1 MRLTPT
7 ILYVE
12 DDPDTRELISILL
25 KMENYQVVLAE
36 NYDEAL
42 LLARVMRFDLYIMDN
57 WMPGGS
63 GIELCKRLREFDAT
77 TPILFYSGAAYDSDK
92 REAFASGAQAYLTK
106 PVDNDTLITTI
117 ARLIASA
124 RKIDTP
130 ARTVTLEA
138 VGYIRG
144 SFLED
149 SKQVPTANRRPEPGR
164 VGPATAVRP
173 AWFARGSTRH

>member
-1 MRLTPT
+1 MRLTPN

-12 DDPDTRELISILL
+12 DNPDTRELISFLL

-63 GIELCKRLREFDAT
+63 GIKLCQSLREFDAT
-77 TPILFYSGAAYDSDK
+77 TPIIFYSGAAYESDK

-106 PVDNDTLITTI
+106 PVDNDTLIETI
-117 ARLIASA
+117 ARLMAAA
-124 RKIDTP
+124 RKIDVP
-130 ARTVTLEA
+130 ARTVTLDA
-138 VGYIRG
+138 IGYKSLG
-144 SFLED
+144 AFPL
-149 SKQVPTANRRPEPGR
+149 Q
-164 VGPATAVRP
+164 
-173 AWFARGSTRH
+173 